1 MDTGV
6 CHSTVA
12 CANRLTS
19 HFHSQCSSIE
29 GGTRDEWVSE
39 GVQVGGVASAMGVL
53 GLWTGAS
60 HQRMDPLGMLLK
72 RYHLLLVCVLTTVPI
87 RSLLGVEGG
96 VDRSRAMLVSRTTP
110 CCSSL
115 YV

>member
-1 MDTGV
+1 
-6 CHSTVA
+6 
-12 CANRLTS
+12 
-19 HFHSQCSSIE
+19 
-29 GGTRDEWVSE
+29 
-39 GVQVGGVASAMGVL
+39 MGVL

-96 VDRSRAMLVSRTTP
+96 VDRSRDASIADYAMLLFVVCVTTSWDESVNSN
-110 CCSSL
+110 CLC
-115 YV
+115 

>member
-12 CANRLTS
+12 CAHRLTS
-19 HFHSQCSSIE
+19 HLHSQCSSIE

-60 HQRMDPLGMLLK
+60 HQRMDPLGMLL
-72 RYHLLLVCVLTTVPI
+72 
-87 RSLLGVEGG
+87 
-96 VDRSRAMLVSRTTP
+96 
-110 CCSSL
+110 
-115 YV
+115 